1 MVEINVNGKATIY
14 STAIIAA
21 LSVTAQETGG
31 PDINAAIAALADAQ
45 AHLIASIKDRPA
57 RRAAERQALEALSKK
72 VAEKVNA
79 RLLAEGKVTI

>member
-1 MVEINVNGKATIY
+1 MVAIDVNGKAAIY
-14 STAIIAA
+14 SAAIIEG
-21 LSVTAQETGG
+21 LTISAQATGG

-45 AHLIASIKDRPA
+45 AELIARIKDRPA

-79 RLLAEGKVTI
+79 RLIAEGKRG